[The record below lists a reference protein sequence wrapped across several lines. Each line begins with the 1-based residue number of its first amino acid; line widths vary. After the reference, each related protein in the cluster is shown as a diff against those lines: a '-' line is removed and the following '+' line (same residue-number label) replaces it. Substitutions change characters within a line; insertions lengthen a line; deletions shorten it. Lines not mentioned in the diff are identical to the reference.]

1 MDVSSSYTNLSSNED
16 EARVSPTPEG
26 GRLVL
31 YPDNTVHETQ
41 HNTQLAMGKKL
52 LRLRHL

>member
-1 MDVSSSYTNLSSNED
+1 MDVSSSSTNLSINEGK
-16 EARVSPTPEG
+16 ARVSPTPEG

-41 HNTQLAMGKKL
+41 HNSQLVVGQNL